1 MFDFNLFYRYLN
13 DLYILDIK
21 ANSMNWEIPDI
32 NGVPPP
38 PRESH
43 TCVAYK
49 GINGSNSQLIIYGGM
64 SGCRLGDLW
73 ILYVDSMQWV
83 KPNVGGTVPLPR
95 SLHSATL
102 INNRMFVFGGWIPLV
117 MDEVKL
123 ANPEKEWK
131 CTNTLASLN
140 LETAMW
146 EPLAMEVFDDSLP
159 RARAGHCAVSINNR
173 LYIWS
178 GRDGYRKAWNN
189 QVCCKDLWYLETEAP
204 ATPGRVQLVKATT
217 DSIEIF
223 WTPVATADDYIIQ
236 IQPVDSS
243 QISKCQILPDLLLN
257 TNKSIKNNNNET
269 VKESNSINNNADQY
283 LNDKIDMN
291 QSNSKIQQLLEGQ
304 IKLNQIDDLT
314 SSFINTNN
322 NDLNNLLNCNNNNNQ
337 QMNLDISDSSLLL
350 NQNLNSISNDDN
362 QVDNT
367 VVPTN
372 TSSGMAALA
381 AAAAVTPKINSQSL
395 NISTL
400 RLLSPTTVSSNTKA
414 MSKNLNQILK
424 NKFNF

>member
-1 MFDFNLFYRYLN
+1 M
-13 DLYILDIK
+13 
-21 ANSMNWEIPDI
+21 
-32 NGVPPP
+32 
-38 PRESH
+38 
-43 TCVAYK
+43 
-49 GINGSNSQLIIYGGM
+49 
-64 SGCRLGDLW
+64 
-73 ILYVDSMQWV
+73 
-83 KPNVGGTVPLPR
+83 
-95 SLHSATL
+95 
-102 INNRMFVFGGWIPLV
+102 
-117 MDEVKL
+117 
-123 ANPEKEWK
+123 
-131 CTNTLASLN
+131 
-140 LETAMW
+140 
-146 EPLAMEVFDDSLP
+146 
-159 RARAGHCAVSINNR
+159 
-173 LYIWS
+173 
-178 GRDGYRKAWNN
+178 
-189 QVCCKDLWYLETEAP
+189 
-204 ATPGRVQLVKATT
+204 QLVKATT